1 MNKTVLEYLNGKA
14 NDVKDYIVAKA
25 EAAGNYLSDHATDI
39 KDGFVKGTATVL
51 TVAAMLGGMT
61 ACDTNEPVENPN
73 NTPGISAP
81 ANPSTPETN
90 PSTPGQPGNP
100 NDNKVTLRPRE
111 EIEQTG
117 ITAQDVLD
125 LYDEFARDAIRAF
138 HGFPG
143 NPIHIDELTGN
154 FISLSPQFIY
164 HPETRDKIFTPCY
177 IKENNFTPAHNWL
190 TDSSHQL
197 YNPNISDVGEV
208 HIMTLYVNQDGIGKD
223 DKYLKNFAIPA
234 TEFDKLMLAFN
245 NSQFNITNEYVQDK
259 NELLG
264 LDKHI
269 GKTAYNSIIF
279 DKDLIANATED
290 QLWALYNAMESMYSI
305 NFYGELPQS
314 NKDYT
319 DLEIDSLLE

>member
-1 MNKTVLEYLNGKA
+1 MNKTVLEYLSGKA

-39 KDGFVKGTATVL
+39 KEGFVKGTATVL

-81 ANPSTPETN
+81 ADPSN
-90 PSTPGQPGNP
+90 PGQPGNP

-125 LYDEFARDAIRAF
+125 LYDEFARDAVRAYN
-138 HGFPG
+138 GFEG
-143 NPIHIDELTGN
+143 SQIHLDKLTGD
-154 FISLSPQFIY
+154 FISLSPQIVIDPTTY
-164 HPETRDKIFTPCY
+164 DRLPIACY
-177 IKENNFTPAHNWL
+177 IKETEFKPNQKWL
-190 TDSSHQL
+190 TESSHQL
-197 YNPNISDVGEV
+197 YNPNIQNVGDVYL
-208 HIMTLYVNQDGIGKD
+208 MTLLVHQHGIGREHD
-223 DKYLKNFAIPA
+223 NHLKNFAIPA
-234 TEFDKLMLAFN
+234 KEFDKLMLAFN
-245 NSQFNITNEYVQDK
+245 NSQFNITNEYIQDK
-259 NELLG
+259 NELFE

-290 QLWALYNAMESMYSI
+290 QLWALYNAMESLYSL
-305 NFYGELPQS
+305 NFYGELPQN